1 MLPHTLPCVP
11 CRMFLFFFRETLSF
25 WKVSSENNID
35 YFWYMIEYIVIYTL
49 HYIIIYIYI
58 YVYIYIYI
66 YTYIILYTYIYI
78 YIQIHVCAICI
89 CINVWIGGGHSI
101 WKTPLKWWIFY
112 RSWHSTEDRTG
123 PLGRPEWRVG
133 TRWQRVNDPWFIT
146 RNGWHKPFKNEIS
159 LKKLGKPTNLPHHV
173 SWKPCSFSLKN
184 RFESSKQSLI

>member
-11 CRMFLFFFRETLSF
+11 CRMFLFFPRITEFLEGLK
-25 WKVSSENNID
+25 WKQHRLLLIYDWIYS
-35 YFWYMIEYIVIYTL
+35 YIYTAL
-49 HYIIIYIYI
+49 YNYIYI

-66 YTYIILYTYIYI
+66 YTYIILYTYI